1 MSERVARHV
10 NQFPHELVV
19 ATRSTLAMIVEQVGL
34 PCQLYL
40 PVDLTV
46 VDDDIYKELPA
57 IEYED
62 AIETK
67 VYIDWTPSI
76 KKVID
81 LGIYTEDSL
90 PILAYFKAEDNVVR
104 GSWFDIS
111 VLYTTPR
118 SIQTSEFDVVDQ
130 RVIGT
135 HAREEVIQHFV
146 VAPKRKKLL
155 GND

>member
-1 MSERVARHV
+1 MSEKVARHV

-46 VDDDIYKELPA
+46 VDDDIYKESPA
-57 IEYED
+57 VEYED

-104 GSWFDIS
+104 GSWFDIN
-111 VLYTTPR
+111 VLYNNPR
-118 SIQTSEFDVVDQ
+118 SIQTSQFDVVDQ
-130 RVIGT
+130 RVIGMA
-135 HAREEVIQHFV
+135 AREEVLQHFV
-146 VAPKRKKLL
+146 ISPKRKKI
-155 GND
+155 GDT

>member
-1 MSERVARHV
+1 MSEKVARHV

-40 PVDLTV
+40 PKDLTV
-46 VDDDIYKELPA
+46 VDDDIYKELPV

-104 GSWFDIS
+104 GSWFDIN
-111 VLYTTPR
+111 VLYNNPR

-130 RVIGT
+130 RVIGM
-135 HAREEVIQHFV
+135 ASREEVLQHFV
-146 VAPKRKKLL
+146 ISPRRRELS
-155 GND
+155 

>member
-1 MSERVARHV
+1 MSEDVARHV
-10 NQFPHELVV
+10 NQFPHEIVI

-40 PVDLTV
+40 PKDLTV
-46 VDDDIYKELPA
+46 VDSDIYKELPT
-57 IEYED
+57 IEYEP

-90 PILAYFKAEDNVVR
+90 PILAYFKAGDNVVR
-104 GSWFDIS
+104 GSWFEIS
-111 VLYTTPR
+111 VLYNNPLN
-118 SIQTSEFDVVDQ
+118 IQTSSFDIVDQ
-130 RVIGT
+130 RVIGV
-135 HAREEVIQHFV
+135 HGGEEVLQHFV
-146 VAPKRKKLL
+146 IAPRRRELP
-155 GND
+155 

>member
-1 MSERVARHV
+1 MSEDVARHV
-10 NQFPHELVV
+10 NQFPHEIVV

-40 PVDLTV
+40 PRDLTV
-46 VDDDIYKELPA
+46 VDADIYKELPT
-57 IEYED
+57 IEYEPPK
-62 AIETK
+62 ETK

-90 PILAYFKAEDNVVR
+90 PILAYFKAEDDVVR
-104 GSWFDIS
+104 GSWFSIS

-118 SIQTSEFDVVDQ
+118 DIQTSEFDVVDQ
-130 RVIGT
+130 KVIGT
-135 HAREEVIQHFV
+135 HAGEEVIQHFV
-146 VAPKRKKLL
+146 IAPRRTEVS
-155 GND
+155 